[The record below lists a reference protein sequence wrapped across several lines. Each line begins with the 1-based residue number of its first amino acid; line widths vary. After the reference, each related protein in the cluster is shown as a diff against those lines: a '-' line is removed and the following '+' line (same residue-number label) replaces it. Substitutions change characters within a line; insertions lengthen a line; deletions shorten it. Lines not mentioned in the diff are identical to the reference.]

1 MSSIADREAWRTGR
15 PVSRPTGWRIELVFW
30 LVLLAMAAVMIAAAV
45 AGAGSTFRDVS
56 GRPVIA
62 GRRASQ
68 VDVLYASAAKSSS
81 ASTTDRSRTLWRP
94 ISP

>member
-45 AGAGSTFRDVS
+45 AGAFYGIQAAPSERFRSARNYCPTRVS
-56 GRPVIA
+56 GRRPVRER
-62 GRRASQ
+62 GQELERFRN
-68 VDVLYASAAKSSS
+68 
-81 ASTTDRSRTLWRP
+81 
-94 ISP
+94 

>member
-45 AGAGSTFRDVS
+45 AGAFYGIQAAPSETFLVGPQLLADARL
-56 GRPVIA
+56 R
-62 GRRASQ
+62 
-68 VDVLYASAAKSSS
+68 
-81 ASTTDRSRTLWRP
+81 
-94 ISP
+94 